1 MVVVNGVERIKAFLK
16 ICEKIREISITD
28 RPWKA
33 GYGEEM
39 KVRDALA
46 KRIVQDREIWR
57 TPERNPAQSTISDLL
72 MELGTLDL
80 VVAEMYEEAV
90 EKLE

>member
-16 ICEKIREISITD
+16 ICEMIREIPVAD
-28 RPWKA
+28 RPWNA
-33 GYGEEM
+33 GYGKEV
-39 KVRDALA
+39 KIRDALA
-46 KRIVQDREIWR
+46 KRIVQDREIWP
-57 TPERNPAQSTISDLL
+57 TPER
-72 MELGTLDL
+72 TLAP